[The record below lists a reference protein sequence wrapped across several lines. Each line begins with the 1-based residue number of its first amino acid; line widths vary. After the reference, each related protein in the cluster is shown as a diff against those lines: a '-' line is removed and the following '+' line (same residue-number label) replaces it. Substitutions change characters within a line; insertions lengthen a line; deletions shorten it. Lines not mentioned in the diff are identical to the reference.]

1 MVQIV
6 SDTVI
11 IMIDAFTSVLFAL
24 SVAFSFVGYKKTS
37 QYSNIWL
44 MIGIMFAFLSTNAV
58 SNVLEWAK
66 ITAALDPAEDFL
78 NILVIFILCYI
89 FYYSTKSS

>member
-6 SDTVI
+6 SETII
-11 IMIDAFTSVLFAL
+11 IMIDVFTSVLFAF
-24 SVAFSFVGYKKTS
+24 SVVFSFIGYKKTS

-44 MIGIMFAFLSTNAV
+44 MIGIMFAFSFTVAV

-78 NILVIFILCYI
+78 NILVIFIFCYI